1 MIEFDEV
8 KQHGPKTV
16 IEKPRER
23 AILVGVERP
32 NQEWS
37 LESSLAEL
45 GAPCLTAGADTVAR
59 TSQKLDSPN
68 PRTFVGSGKAGG
80 NCRPCSFYAGR
91 CCYFDDELTPS
102 QQSNLEKV
110 VGKDVKIIDRTALIL
125 DIFALHATSKE
136 GRLQVRL
143 AQNQYLYPRLRGMV
157 GSSCVKS
164 YGRWCWFTLWRRRE
178 SVRS

>member
-32 NQEWS
+32 EQEWT

-45 GAPCLTAGADTVAR
+45 ERLAWTAGADTVAQ
-59 TSQKLDSPN
+59 TTQKLDSPN
-68 PRTFVGSGKAGG
+68 PRTFVGSGKAEEIAGLA
-80 NCRPCSFYAGR
+80 RSYAADVVI
-91 CCYFDDELTPS
+91 FDDELTPS

-110 VGKDVKIIDRTALIL
+110 VGKDVKVIDRTALIL
-125 DIFALHATSKE
+125 DIFAQKADCKSVLLKTSICTPVCAVC
-136 GRLQVRL
+136 GPTWLPTAWAV
-143 AQNQYLYPRLRGMV
+143 A
-157 GSSCVKS
+157 
-164 YGRWCWFTLWRRRE
+164 
-178 SVRS
+178 

>member
-45 GAPCLTAGADTVAR
+45 ERLAWTAGADTVAR

-68 PRTFVGSGKAGG
+68 PRTFVEA
-80 NCRPCSFYAGR
+80 A
-91 CCYFDDELTPS
+91 
-102 QQSNLEKV
+102 
-110 VGKDVKIIDRTALIL
+110 
-125 DIFALHATSKE
+125 
-136 GRLQVRL
+136 
-143 AQNQYLYPRLRGMV
+143 
-157 GSSCVKS
+157 
-164 YGRWCWFTLWRRRE
+164 RRRKLPALLVHMRPMLL
-178 SVRS
+178 SSMMS

>member
-45 GAPCLTAGADTVAR
+45 ERLAWTAGADTVAR

-68 PRTFVGSGKAGG
+68 PRTFVGSGKAEEIAGLA
-80 NCRPCSFYAGR
+80 RSYAADVVI
-91 CCYFDDELTPS
+91 FDDELTPS

-125 DIFALHATSKE
+125 ISLLFMPQAKRVGFKFALLRTSTCTPVCAVCGLILRQIVWAVVLVHA
-136 GRLQVRL
+136 L
-143 AQNQYLYPRLRGMV
+143 AKARV
-157 GSSCVKS
+157 S
-164 YGRWCWFTLWRRRE
+164 
-178 SVRS
+178 

>member
-45 GAPCLTAGADTVAR
+45 GAPCLDSRRGHGCPNLAEAR
-59 TSQKLDSPN
+59 LSQSSYICRKRQGGGKLPALL
-68 PRTFVGSGKAGG
+68 VHM
-80 NCRPCSFYAGR
+80 RPM
-91 CCYFDDELTPS
+91 L
-102 QQSNLEKV
+102 L
-110 VGKDVKIIDRTALIL
+110 
-125 DIFALHATSKE
+125 
-136 GRLQVRL
+136 
-143 AQNQYLYPRLRGMV
+143 
-157 GSSCVKS
+157 SSMMS
-164 YGRWCWFTLWRRRE
+164 
-178 SVRS
+178 

>member
-45 GAPCLTAGADTVAR
+45 ERLAWTAGADTVAR

-68 PRTFVGSGKAGG
+68 PRTFVGSGKAEEIAGLA
-80 NCRPCSFYAGR
+80 RSYAADVVI
-91 CCYFDDELTPS
+91 FDDELTPS

-125 DIFALHATSKE
+125 DIFALHATSKCSPCSE
-136 GRLQVRL
+136 PVPVPPFAR
-143 AQNQYLYPRLRGMV
+143 YV